1 MQEKILLVEDE
12 VHIAQ
17 TVQLNLELEN
27 YQVVHAD
34 DGKKALALFKAH
46 QFNLVLLDIMLPE
59 IDGFTLCDLFRDQN
73 KTIPILILSARNSSA
88 DKIEGLKLGADDYL
102 SKPFNLEELLLRV
115 KNLLKRTDRFITEQ
129 KVINEF
135 SFDTFQINFLTY
147 EIVGLRN
154 EKVMLNKKEIQL
166 LKLLVEKKNQVV
178 SRDEILEKVWATD
191 DLPTSRTI
199 DNYILSFRKYFEINP
214 REPKYFHS
222 IRGVGYKF
230 SCN

>member
-1 MQEKILLVEDE
+1 MQAKILLVEDE
-12 VHIAQ
+12 AHIAQ
-17 TVQLNLELEN
+17 TIQLNLELEN

-34 DGKKALALFKAH
+34 NGKRALALFKAQ
-46 QFNLVLLDIMLPE
+46 QFNLVVLDIMLPE

-102 SKPFNLEELLLRV
+102 SKPFNLEELLLRI
-115 KNLLKRTDRFITEQ
+115 KNLLKRNERFTSEQ
-129 KVINEF
+129 KELIEF
-135 SFDTFQINFLTY
+135 SFDRFQINFLTY
-147 EIVGLRN
+147 EIVGLRDKKN
-154 EKVMLNKKEIQL
+154 LLGKKEIQL

-199 DNYILSFRKYFEINP
+199 DNYILSFRKYFESNP

>member
-1 MQEKILLVEDE
+1 MQAKILLVEDE
-12 VHIAQ
+12 AHIAQ
-17 TVQLNLELEN
+17 TIQLNLELEN

-34 DGKKALALFKAH
+34 NGKKALALFKA
-46 QFNLVLLDIMLPE
+46 QPFNLVVLDIMLPE

-88 DKIEGLKLGADDYL
+88 DKIEGLKLGDDDYL
-102 SKPFNLEELLLRV
+102 SKPFNLEELLLRI
-115 KNLLKRTDRFITEQ
+115 KNLLKRNERFTSEQ
-129 KVINEF
+129 KELVEF
-135 SFDTFQINFLTY
+135 NFDRFQINFLTY
-147 EIVGLRN
+147 EIVGLRDKKN
-154 EKVMLNKKEIQL
+154 LLSKKEIQL

-178 SRDEILEKVWATD
+178 SRDEILEKIWAID

-199 DNYILSFRKYFEINP
+199 DNYILSFRKYFESNP